1 MQRSFDR
8 GSDTLRPVRMTRR
21 YLKHA
26 HGSCLIEL
34 GDTRVLCAATMSDS
48 VAGWRRGSGLGWVT
62 AEYSLLPASTHTRT
76 RREVS
81 LGAPGGRTHEIQR
94 LIGRSLR
101 SVIDMGG
108 MGGEFTLNVDCDVIQ
123 ADGGTRT
130 AAITGAFIAVHDA
143 FSTWRDAGKI
153 KELPILEYLA
163 ATSVGMVDGVE
174 LLDLDYAED
183 SNAEIDMN
191 VVVDGKGRFIEV
203 QGTGERTP
211 FDRARLDGLLDLALV
226 GTGRL
231 IELQHRVIAED
242 LETVD
247 ERW

>member
-1 MQRSFDR
+1 MRRSGDR
-8 GSDTLRPVRMTRR
+8 GPDVLRPVRMTRK

-34 GDTRVLCAATMSDS
+34 GDTRVLCAASMSDS
-48 VAGWRRGSGLGWVT
+48 VAGWRRGSGLGWIT

-76 RREVS
+76 RREVN

-143 FSTWRDAGKI
+143 FTTWRDAGKI
-153 KELPILEYLA
+153 KELPLLEYVA

-183 SNAEIDMN
+183 SNAEVDMN

-211 FDRARLDGLLDLALV
+211 FDRARLDALLDLALV
-226 GTGRL
+226 GTNRL
-231 IELQHRVIAED
+231 IELQHRVIAEN
-242 LETVD
+242 LETLD

>member
-1 MQRSFDR
+1 MQRSGDR
-8 GSDTLRPVRMTRR
+8 GADALRPVRITRG

-34 GDTRVLCAATMSDS
+34 GDTRVLCAAMMSDS
-48 VAGWRRGSGLGWVT
+48 VAGWRRGSGLGWIT

-81 LGAPGGRTHEIQR
+81 MGAPGGRTHEIQR

-101 SVIDMGG
+101 SVVDMSG

-130 AAITGAFIAVHDA
+130 AAITGAYIAVYDA
-143 FSTWRDAGKI
+143 FATWRDAGKI
-153 KELPILEYLA
+153 KEIPLLDAVA

-191 VVVDGKGRFIEV
+191 VVVDGQGRFIEV

-231 IELQHRVIAED
+231 VELQRRVIAEN
-242 LETVD
+242 LETLD